1 MSKLAVLHDLAAN
14 LCCSQSFVRC
24 LAGRMG
30 LCPVFVPHVAHIYI
44 KIFTHVNLCA
54 WISLRVCDHSE
65 QKWRVLNTNT
75 VCVCMPPSLPPSSS
89 VQWFLL
95 TCYLLVKIMN
105 FDFLNCLYE
114 WWCSTDK
121 RLWAV
126 DKVKLELFTLGSQK
140 VKVET
145 RDLVSG
151 NLTLF
156 KPVVMTLFF
165 ILPGEL

>member
-1 MSKLAVLHDLAAN
+1 
-14 LCCSQSFVRC
+14 
-24 LAGRMG
+24 
-30 LCPVFVPHVAHIYI
+30 
-44 KIFTHVNLCA
+44 
-54 WISLRVCDHSE
+54 
-65 QKWRVLNTNT
+65 
-75 VCVCMPPSLPPSSS
+75 
-89 VQWFLL
+89 
-95 TCYLLVKIMN
+95 
-105 FDFLNCLYE
+105 
-114 WWCSTDK
+114 
-121 RLWAV
+121 V